1 MIYGLLSGIL
11 WAMDTVLMG
20 IIITS
25 EYFTKTNKIIF
36 LAPFISAFLHDMFSS
51 LWMTLYMIIKKK
63 LSKVIKILKT
73 KNGKIIMLASILGGP
88 IGMTSYLL
96 SINFVGASYTAMI
109 SAIYPAIGALF
120 SNIFLNEKINKTSL
134 IGLLIS
140 IIGIIILGY
149 SKGNEETSSILGLIF
164 AISCVISWALEA
176 VICAYGMKDND
187 ILPEESLQIRQFISA
202 VTYGIFIIPI
212 INELRVT
219 LEIISTSINSYIFLI
234 SLLGT
239 SSYIFYYKA
248 INRIGVTRAMALNIS
263 YAAWSVLMEI
273 VLLGHKINIKSVIS
287 CVLIIIGSIFTVI
300 DINKKE

>member
-134 IGLLIS
+134 I
-140 IIGIIILGY
+140 
-149 SKGNEETSSILGLIF
+149 
-164 AISCVISWALEA
+164 
-176 VICAYGMKDND
+176 
-187 ILPEESLQIRQFISA
+187 
-202 VTYGIFIIPI
+202 
-212 INELRVT
+212 
-219 LEIISTSINSYIFLI
+219 
-234 SLLGT
+234 
-239 SSYIFYYKA
+239 
-248 INRIGVTRAMALNIS
+248 
-263 YAAWSVLMEI
+263 
-273 VLLGHKINIKSVIS
+273 
-287 CVLIIIGSIFTVI
+287 
-300 DINKKE
+300 